1 MGEFLHG
8 ELTHQII
15 GAAFDAWKA
24 LGYGFLE
31 KVYENALAVELKLRG
46 IQAQQQFGID
56 VY

>member
-15 GAAFDAWKA
+15 GAAFDVWKA